1 MDDTSSLSAI
11 CCEYQ
16 FPQIFE
22 NLSSFP
28 MKWWVLKKYIHWSS
42 FEFCTDGVCWWLPFF
57 NGYNFYS
64 QDFLV
69 GDVESGECFQIHEMS
84 NWNPSGALWASIAL
98 CCVLQPILHNDSQS
112 CCIFFSSLETCSP
125 FLPMNHK
132 LCLLQKPLHH
142 FLPCTELLTPHL
154 LYVLVWA
161 KLQVSLPCT
170 ITCILRTLLHMLSSN
185 LAANNDSIEYMAKHP
200 NT

>member
-142 FLPCTELLTPHL
+142 FFAMYWVVDSPSVICLGLSQAP
-154 LYVLVWA
+154 
-161 KLQVSLPCT
+161 SLS
-170 ITCILRTLLHMLSSN
+170 TLHHHMYPEDSPSHAEQQSS
-185 LAANNDSIEYMAKHP
+185 SQ
-200 NT
+200 